1 MYVVT
6 TTAVGTL
13 QIDAD
18 EHRVE
23 GLHHVFRA
31 TTTVMGR
38 PRVMVV
44 RRLPVSDVVS
54 IAGGPPD
61 SAMS

>member
-1 MYVVT
+1 MFIV
-6 TTAVGTL
+6 ATL
-13 QIDAD
+13 LGPVRIDAD

-44 RRLPVSDVVS
+44 RRLPVADVVT
-54 IAGGPPD
+54 IAGGPATPAD
-61 SAMS
+61 V